1 MQNHFLSE
9 LKLKPDKATM
19 ERDVNAIKSKI
30 ADLESEADG
39 IKSKYPEDENQLN
52 EVLDSVR
59 SHFEKLENL
68 LKLREEKLGQA
79 GNLQTFMRDLA
90 EFQVH
95 FITVVSLVHF
105 SLDQRA
111 IIDQ

>member
-1 MQNHFLSE
+1 
-9 LKLKPDKATM
+9 M

-30 ADLESEADG
+30 SDLEAEAEG

-59 SHFEKLENL
+59 SHFQKLENL

-90 EFQVH
+90 EFQV
-95 FITVVSLVHF
+95 IYKTLCSLVHL
-105 SLDQRA
+105 SRDQRV
-111 IIDQ
+111 

>member
-1 MQNHFLSE
+1 MKHYFWE
-9 LKLKPDKATM
+9 LNLKPTLATM

-30 ADLESEADG
+30 ADLEAEAEG

-90 EFQVH
+90 EFQVQYL
-95 FITVVSLVHF
+95 TVFSLVHF
-105 SLDQRA
+105 SRDMRQLHQ
-111 IIDQ
+111 

>member
-1 MQNHFLSE
+1 M
-9 LKLKPDKATM
+9 KPTLATM

-30 ADLESEADG
+30 ADLEAEAEG

-90 EFQVH
+90 EFQVQYL
-95 FITVVSLVHF
+95 TVFSLVHF
-105 SLDQRA
+105 SRDMRHLHQ
-111 IIDQ
+111 

>member
-1 MQNHFLSE
+1 MKHYFWE
-9 LKLKPDKATM
+9 LNLKPTLATM

-30 ADLESEADG
+30 ADLEAEAEG

-90 EFQVH
+90 EFQVQNL
-95 FITVVSLVHF
+95 TVFSLVHF
-105 SLDQRA
+105 SCDQRPL
-111 IIDQ
+111 Q